1 MEHQTKE
8 LQATQACP
16 QPPCQQPADTAVT
29 SKRTGGNGCTNFSE
43 ISYEKT
49 RVSYDQCEIASG
61 NQKFLLAHP
70 LGPTVEQ
77 AARFAGV
84 AALPALATGA
94 PMSGQAADGQP
105 SRIKRPWG
113 LVSNMPS
120 PRLTAMCVRA
130 YYPHTCHRHIARRE
144 VLHGARAGSRS

>member
-1 MEHQTKE
+1 MEAQTKAP
-8 LQATQACP
+8 QATQACP
-16 QPPCQQPADTAVT
+16 QLGDAAVT
-29 SKRTGGNGCTNFSE
+29 NKRTGQNGFTNFSE

-70 LGPTVEQ
+70 LGLTVEQ

-105 SRIKRPWG
+105 SRIKRP
-113 LVSNMPS
+113 
-120 PRLTAMCVRA
+120 
-130 YYPHTCHRHIARRE
+130 
-144 VLHGARAGSRS
+144 